1 MGIVRCFCV
10 PDSQMTRKTPPSY
23 SDGVYMMVGENR
35 PSPRTLSTRFM
46 KGQDGL
52 SSVKNRTALL
62 AFFGK
67 YYIIVKFNLTN
78 LGLASLLLELL

>member
-1 MGIVRCFCV
+1 
-10 PDSQMTRKTPPSY
+10 
-23 SDGVYMMVGENR
+23 MMVGDDR

-67 YYIIVKFNLTN
+67 YLYFIMRV
-78 LGLASLLLELL
+78 GSYV